1 MKTCIVHGQPNE
13 YYRRSDNTAICHECL
28 KEIQKKAGNDDI
40 NNRNRQNNSYGI
52 QANNSML
59 MKNTAMDKEK
69 ILPIAEYAETFFGT
83 VKQKYED
90 LIAFYEQ
97 EQETIQRKQN
107 YFRIES

>member
-1 MKTCIVHGQPNE
+1 M
-13 YYRRSDNTAICHECL
+13 
-28 KEIQKKAGNDDI
+28 
-40 NNRNRQNNSYGI
+40 

-69 ILPIAEYAETFFGT
+69 ILPIAEYAQTFFGT

-90 LIAFYEQ
+90 LIEFYDK

-107 YFRIES
+107 YFRIESQIMMSRIQKFVSHMLGEA

>member
-1 MKTCIVHGQPNE
+1 
-13 YYRRSDNTAICHECL
+13 
-28 KEIQKKAGNDDI
+28 
-40 NNRNRQNNSYGI
+40 
-52 QANNSML
+52 ML